1 MSKKC
6 FNLDSFYQLLKGRV
20 THNIDYTKW
29 LLDCMD
35 NATLPIHPK
44 FSLVIKEF
52 VQSIF
57 LTKHCQKIPNDIVQS
72 HFEDLSSIS
81 TTQILMLLYV
91 LTFNDYIIAVRTE
104 PKLMALASSSTTA
117 LEQTEY
123 LVDNRIP
130 IRYILNYVETYQ
142 GGSAYKSIYADLLA
156 LSANLYPELFDIT
169 NFLLREGK
177 ESESE
182 ALWDIK
188 TMNKD
193 WIRNLQP
200 VEIKRL
206 LDQWETDPSL
216 VIHVL
221 SHLETLSSFDIEEQA
236 ATMIS
241 SLIPPC
247 LDGKLDV
254 RISDAFVSTWESF
267 NRIIPHTLW
276 KITTN
281 LLTPGEYSL
290 DDLIQDP
297 HIVFKCDARL
307 FRSEQLLPI
316 WLHVLSCLRTTSKHR
331 IWKRYHTVYPRS
343 DNNTINSRNV
353 LALTNAQDTVMLQ
366 LLLELCLE
374 KPQDKNNKYALDQSR
389 KLICNFIHSIFIDG
403 DRDMLLAK
411 ILHFQTYSTDLIPIM
426 VDLIPSI
433 YIVLSFIPE
442 LTRQPQLDKQVFGI
456 LIACYLCEKYPLEN
470 YLVTAEKHILPR
482 LLRIAFPMNREG
494 QVSQVCV
501 PSEYL
506 VKAIPGFVNL
516 ARAFPHFGP
525 AILKAF
531 NDIAKGLPEPS
542 QFIGQEGTSKI
553 ILVLQ
558 LHKVLKDTT
567 DLVQIEVNRKD
578 KVNKVTL

>member
-20 THNIDYTKW
+20 SHNIDYTKW
-29 LLDCMD
+29 LLDCMTH
-35 NATLPIHPK
+35 ATLPIHPK
-44 FSLVIKEF
+44 FSLVIREF
-52 VQSIF
+52 VLSTF
-57 LTKHCQKIPNDIVQS
+57 MTSTCQKIPNDIVQS
-72 HFEDLSSIS
+72 YFQDVGNIT

-91 LTFNDYIIAVRTE
+91 LQFNDYVIAFRTE
-104 PKLMALASSSTTA
+104 PKLMALASSSTIA

-123 LVDNRIP
+123 P
-130 IRYILNYVETYQ
+130 IDDCISIRFILNHVEANQSTY
-142 GGSAYKSIYADLLA
+142 KNIYPDLLS

-169 NFLLREGK
+169 SFLLQEGK

-182 ALWDIK
+182 ALWDIQ
-188 TMNKD
+188 TINKD
-193 WIRNLQP
+193 WIQNLP
-200 VEIKRL
+200 AVELKHL
-206 LDQWETDPSL
+206 LNQWETNPSL

-221 SHLETLSSFDIEEQA
+221 SHLETLSTFDIEEHA
-236 ATMIS
+236 KYMIS
-241 SLIPPC
+241 ILIPPC
-247 LDGKLDV
+247 LNKQLDV
-254 RISDAFVSTWESF
+254 RVADAFISTWESF

-276 KITTN
+276 KITVN
-281 LLTPGEYSL
+281 SLTPQEYSL
-290 DDLIQDP
+290 MDLIQNP

-331 IWKRYHTVYPRS
+331 IWKRYHTVYPRI
-343 DNNTINSRNV
+343 DQHTINSRNV

-374 KPQDKNNKYALDQSR
+374 KPEDKDNKEALDQSR

-403 DRDMLLAK
+403 DREMLLAK
-411 ILHFQTYSTDLIPIM
+411 ILHFQTYSTDLIPVV

-470 YLVTAEKHILPR
+470 YLVTAEKHVLPR
-482 LLRIAFPMNREG
+482 LLRIAFPVTREG
-494 QVSQVCV
+494 QVSNACV

-525 AILKAF
+525 TILRAF
-531 NDIAKGLPEPS
+531 DDIAKGLPEPK

-567 DLVQIEVNRKD
+567 ELVQKEVARMD